1 MVTDRAS
8 LHLAGR
14 LEIVSQA
21 TGWAAQQ
28 ARAAGASDDSSL
40 ALQLAVE
47 EAVTNVVMHAYPAGG
62 TPALDLSFGV
72 DGDDIVVEIV
82 DDGLA
87 FDPLAQPPPAPPE
100 SIETVRIGGLG
111 IQLMRQSVKT
121 VAYERREGQN
131 RLTLRRPK

>member
-1 MVTDRAS
+1 MTARSS

-14 LEIVSQA
+14 LEIVAQA
-21 TGWAAQQ
+21 TGWVAQQ
-28 ARAAGASDDSSL
+28 ARAAGASEDSSL

-47 EAVTNVVMHAYPAGG
+47 EAVTNVVMHAYPAGR
-62 TPALDLSFGV
+62 PPSLDLTFAD
-72 DGDDIVVEIV
+72 DGGEIV
-82 DDGLA
+82 IEVVDEGLA

-111 IQLMRQSVKT
+111 IPLMRQSVKT
-121 VAYERREGQN
+121 VAYERRDGQN